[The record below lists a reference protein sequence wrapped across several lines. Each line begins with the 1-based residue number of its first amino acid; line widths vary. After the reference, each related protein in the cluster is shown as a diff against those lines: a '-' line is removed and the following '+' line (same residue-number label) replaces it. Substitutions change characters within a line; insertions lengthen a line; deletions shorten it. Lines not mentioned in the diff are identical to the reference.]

1 MKEKK
6 LEDALNDVKILCFN
20 GPDGGSTFL
29 RIASDVSLPEA
40 HIDNM
45 YGRIN
50 KAFHDKPD
58 AANVLVEALQTVRIA
73 CKAENKAIELVEREI
88 ESLIKLQATKDLLSG
103 SKRFQQLTE
112 SVSIKSKKH
121 L

>member
-6 LEDALNDVKILCFN
+6 LEDALNDVKTLCFN
-20 GPDGGSTFL
+20 GPDGGATFL
-29 RIASDVSLPEA
+29 RVASDVSLPEA

-45 YGRIN
+45 YSRIN
-50 KAFHDKPD
+50 KAFHDKLD

-73 CKAENKAIELVEREI
+73 CKADNKAKELIEREI
-88 ESLIKLQATKDLLSG
+88 ESLIKLQATKDLLAG
-103 SKRFQQLTE
+103 SNRFQQLTE
-112 SVSIKSKKH
+112 SVSMKNKKS

>member
-6 LEDALNDVKILCFN
+6 LE
-20 GPDGGSTFL
+20 
-29 RIASDVSLPEA
+29 
-40 HIDNM
+40 IDNM

-88 ESLIKLQATKDLLSG
+88 ESLIKLQATK
-103 SKRFQQLTE
+103 RFVIRFKAIST
-112 SVSIKSKKH
+112 IN
-121 L
+121 